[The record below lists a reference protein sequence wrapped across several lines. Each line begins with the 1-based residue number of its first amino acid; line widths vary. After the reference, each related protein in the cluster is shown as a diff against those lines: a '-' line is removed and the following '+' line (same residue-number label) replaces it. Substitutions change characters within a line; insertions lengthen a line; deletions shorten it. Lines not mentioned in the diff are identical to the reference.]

1 MRPLVPMPFPTGPC
15 FLKMHP
21 KLSTTVFIA
30 SRSGQFHVCDI
41 GNTSD
46 IHFYQVFFIFFFK
59 KKGSESNVVRILR

>member
-46 IHFYQVFFIFFFK
+46 IHFYQVFFYIFFFK
-59 KKGSESNVVRILR
+59 KRK